1 MELYLSNT
9 DKKLYV
15 AHYHLWY
22 KVVAIFTDDDDANN
36 FMENHDNTSVIN
48 SKGNIIVIVNTDD
61 QGRESV

>member
-1 MELYLSNT
+1 MELYLSDT
-9 DKKLYV
+9 DKELYV

-22 KVVAIFTDDDDANN
+22 KVVAIFTDDDVNN